1 MSHTN
6 HYLRRSRKTKFKK
19 NPITKSF
26 KCFDYFIRAW
36 IGIHDTGNDEGTF
49 RCIADEKKIA
59 FKSWHR
65 GEPNNWGK
73 GEDCTEIYFSNWGPS
88 RQWNDIACSHS
99 KPFVCELA
107 QDTPEEGTCPDGTTE
122 KAGKCY
128 KFVNKNHNFH
138 NAEKECKRDGG
149 HLACPQSREENEAIH
164 ALAKRR
170 YGILLSLFH
179 CSVTLKTCN
188 K

>member
-1 MSHTN
+1 MYHIST
-6 HYLRRSRKTKFKK
+6 LM
-19 NPITKSF
+19 NPLISF
-26 KCFDYFIRAW
+26 PDKRWFHIIRAW

-73 GEDCTEIYFSNWGPS
+73 GEDCTEIYFSNWGPK

-99 KPFVCELA
+99 KPFVCEYPKA
-107 QDTPEEGTCPDGTTE
+107 DSSGSPEGQGDDDEDTEPEEPDDSEEDDAYSCPDGWE
-122 KAGKCY
+122 NRAGKCY
-128 KFVNKNHNFH
+128 KFVARNKNFH
-138 NAEKECKRDGG
+138 DAEKECKRDGG
-149 HLACPQSREENEAIH
+149 HLACPQTKAENEAIH

-170 YGILLSLFH
+170 
-179 CSVTLKTCN
+179 
-188 K
+188 